1 MRSFFKQTND
11 YSANDFDRRLITEV
25 EARLATGYRPK
36 WLIIRQ
42 LCVLLALVVRS
53 SSETMAP
60 RLVIAAVVTA
70 VNYILEYPIIPPP
83 SSRKLG
89 RSVLNRSE
97 SRREKEIGRRRE
109 NFNIH
114 PTPSPPRG
122 NLLLRCTINP
132 NEEQTFNFAHY
143 AFLIFLRSS
152 HFLER

>member
-1 MRSFFKQTND
+1 M
-11 YSANDFDRRLITEV
+11 ITEV
-25 EARLATGYRPK
+25 EAHLATGYRPK

-70 VNYILEYPIIPPP
+70 VNYIVEYPIIPPP
-83 SSRKLG
+83 LPLPPNWVDPFLIDSNRLSRERNWKKKRILKT
-89 RSVLNRSE
+89 STS
-97 SRREKEIGRRRE
+97 
-109 NFNIH
+109 
-114 PTPSPPRG
+114 PPPRG

-143 AFLIFLRSS
+143 ALLIFSDRRTFSRDEGAVRDVRFTL
-152 HFLER
+152 FYFT